1 MEQRSIFFD
10 EWIKSLRE
18 QYKYV
23 VRNNDQ
29 VTLPS
34 LTKVMHDVGFG
45 DDELAQLRVQ
55 ATMHVDDVGGDFVP
69 DMNVLDTTPANAPHP
84 AECTCAQCIPID
96 ESKYDADGQPLTEI
110 DPEQASHEV
119 GHVFAVA
126 TPETIEAEPV
136 DDIDDVTFEDSLA
149 EDEIDDL
156 DVSDEPEI
164 NFDVVDDI
172 DDELENNTDIQDDEP
187 EDDPDAP
194 QQMSMF

>member
-55 ATMHVDDVGGDFVP
+55 ATMHVDDVGGDYVP
-69 DMNVLDTTPANAPHP
+69 DMNVLDTTPVDAPHP

-96 ESKYDADGQPLTEI
+96 ESKYDADGQPLTEV
-110 DPEQASHEV
+110 DPEQATHEV

-126 TPETIEAEPV
+126 TPEASETEV
-136 DDIDDVTFEDSLA
+136 DRIDNEIDVTFEDSFEEDDVGDLDL
-149 EDEIDDL
+149 EDELDDEVDDL
-156 DVSDEPEI
+156 DAE
-164 NFDVVDDI
+164 DDI
-172 DDELENNTDIQDDEP
+172 DEDEP